1 MADSTIKDVLKHY
14 KSCLEKIPE
23 TIENA
28 IYKNE
33 NVILKLQKNQ
43 IYDGQNNKGEDLH
56 PFYSEDPYF
65 KTAAQAEGYIK
76 WKQRITPNPRRNRD
90 APNLYSNGYLH
101 RNIMIVNESGN
112 IIFDI
117 NSNVSFAQDVKAKYK
132 DLLGL
137 NPTNQLYIN
146 NERIIPEIWELLQS

>member
-33 NVILKLQKNQ
+33 KEILKLQRQQ
-43 IYDGQNNKGEDLH
+43 IYDGQNNKGEDLR
-56 PFYSEDPYF
+56 PLYTEDSYF
-65 KTAAQAEGYIK
+65 KTQGQARGYIK
-76 WKQRITPNPRRNRD
+76 WKQSITPNPKRNPN
-90 APNLYSNGYLH
+90 APNLYINGYIH
-101 RNIMIVNESGN
+101 RNILIVNESGN
-112 IIFDI
+112 IMFDF
-117 NSNVSFAQDVKAKYK
+117 NSRVDFGESIKGKYK